1 MKGFSFLN
9 AVVNR
14 VDTRQYELE
23 ELWQQHPGAA
33 GQGHNIIT
41 LHKFQRVA
49 VTDEATG
56 AALLSR
62 KPGEAPRPLA
72 PQNHT
77 AYRLT

>member
-1 MKGFSFLN
+1 MRGFSSLN

-14 VDTRQYELE
+14 VDTRQYALE
-23 ELWQQHPGAA
+23 GLWQQHPGAA
-33 GQGHNIIT
+33 GQGHNIII
-41 LHKFQRVA
+41 LNKCQRVA
-49 VTDEATG
+49 VADEATG

-72 PQNHT
+72 PQIHT